1 MGRDLEL
8 MAFLSIVF
16 RCSTEP
22 ALVFGTFIS
31 RTCRALLAFSTH
43 SFFLL
48 DISLRKLAF
57 TADAR
62 FFSAVS
68 VSRFLAFGGIF
79 VMRVAFFFNSITVV
93 YLGGCRDVL
102 FLLVVLHT
110 GTATALY
117 YLKPRQREGLHKGRD
132 GYAYSY
138 DDGCQGGDHCGCCLV
153 CVKQKYQAD

>member
-138 DDGCQGGDHCGCCLV
+138 DDGCQGGDHCGLLFGMC
-153 CVKQKYQAD
+153 KTKISG